1 MHLEH
6 VVRVVNVDAVV
17 STVLPVSFVS
27 IVALVRHFCYHSCR
41 SFAMK
46 CVLLAAGY
54 ATRMYPLTL
63 NFPKPL
69 LEIKGKTILD
79 WMVDDL
85 ASGGKISQYIVISN
99 HKYLP
104 HFDKW
109 AASKRLQGLDVVV
122 LDDGSTDNDNRLG
135 AVKDIEFAIEKL
147 SLDDDLLVLAG
158 DNVMDFSFNS
168 FVAYYEQKQT
178 TCIMRYRVPG
188 LKGPCKFGV
197 ATVDEN
203 GSLNSIPLGRWIP
216 WTVSAPR
223 TERSNTSFPLATDR
237 NSWRRCI
244 SLIRIAPRSVCRAR
258 WAVR

>member
-1 MHLEH
+1 M
-6 VVRVVNVDAVV
+6 
-17 STVLPVSFVS
+17 
-27 IVALVRHFCYHSCR
+27 I
-41 SFAMK
+41 

-85 ASGGKISQYIVISN
+85 ATGGKVERYVVISN

-104 HFDKW
+104 HFERW
-109 AASKRLQGLDVVV
+109 VAQKRSEGFVMDL

-135 AVKDIEFAIEKL
+135 AVKDIEFAISSLNL
-147 SLDDDLLVLAG
+147 SDDLLVLAG

-168 FVAYYEQKQT
+168 FVDYYYEKNT

-197 ATVDEN
+197 ATIDSN
-203 GSLNSIPLGRWIP
+203 GKVLNMVEKPQIPE
-216 WTVSAPR
+216 S
-223 TERSNTSFPLATDR
+223 E
-237 NSWRRCI
+237 
-244 SLIRIAPRSVCRAR
+244 
-258 WAVR
+258 WAVPPFYIYKKTDLPLFAKGIASGCKTDAPGSFIEWLCKQTTVHAFEMPGQRFDVGSIEGYEKIKAEYQGIVK

>member
-1 MHLEH
+1 M
-6 VVRVVNVDAVV
+6 
-17 STVLPVSFVS
+17 
-27 IVALVRHFCYHSCR
+27 I
-41 SFAMK
+41 

-85 ASGGKISQYIVISN
+85 ASGGKISRYVVISN

-104 HFDKW
+104 HFEKW
-109 AASKRLQGLDVVV
+109 VVLKRSQGFVMDL

-135 AVKDIEFAIEKL
+135 AVKDIEFAISSLGL
-147 SLDDDLLVLAG
+147 SDDLLVLAG

-168 FVAYYEQKQT
+168 FVDYYYDKQT

-197 ATVDEN
+197 ATVDDS
-203 GSLNSIPLGRWIP
+203 GRVLNMVEKPQVPES
-216 WTVSAPR
+216 
-223 TERSNTSFPLATDR
+223 E
-237 NSWRRCI
+237 
-244 SLIRIAPRSVCRAR
+244 
-258 WAVR
+258 WAVPPFYIYKKSDLGLFEFGIRSGCKTDAPGSFIEWLCRQTEVHAYEMPGQRFDVGSVEGYQKMKEEYKGIVR

>member
-1 MHLEH
+1 M
-6 VVRVVNVDAVV
+6 
-17 STVLPVSFVS
+17 
-27 IVALVRHFCYHSCR
+27 I
-41 SFAMK
+41 

-85 ASGGKISQYIVISN
+85 AGGGKISRYVVISN

-104 HFDKW
+104 HFEKW
-109 AASKRLQGLDVVV
+109 VALKRSQGFVMDL

-135 AVKDIEFAIEKL
+135 AVKDIEFAIETL
-147 SLDDDLLVLAG
+147 GLIDNLLVLAG

-168 FVAYYEQKQT
+168 FVDYYYEKNT

-197 ATVDEN
+197 ATVDDN
-203 GSLNSIPLGRWIP
+203 GKVLNMVEKPQIPE
-216 WTVSAPR
+216 S
-223 TERSNTSFPLATDR
+223 E
-237 NSWRRCI
+237 
-244 SLIRIAPRSVCRAR
+244 
-258 WAVR
+258 WAVPPFYVYKKSDLGLFKKGIASGCKTDAPGSFIEWLCKQTTVHAYEMPGQRFDVGSIEGYEKIKVEYQGIIV

>member
-1 MHLEH
+1 M
-6 VVRVVNVDAVV
+6 
-17 STVLPVSFVS
+17 
-27 IVALVRHFCYHSCR
+27 I
-41 SFAMK
+41 

-63 NFPKPL
+63 IFPKPL

-85 ASGGKISQYIVISN
+85 ATGGKISRYVVISN

-104 HFDKW
+104 HFEKW
-109 AASKRLQGLDVVV
+109 VALKRSQGFAMDL

-135 AVKDIEFAIEKL
+135 AVKDIEFAISSLGL
-147 SLDDDLLVLAG
+147 SDDLLVLAG

-168 FVAYYEQKQT
+168 FVDYYYEKQT

-203 GSLNSIPLGRWIP
+203 GKVLNMVEKPQIPE
-216 WTVSAPR
+216 S
-223 TERSNTSFPLATDR
+223 E
-237 NSWRRCI
+237 
-244 SLIRIAPRSVCRAR
+244 
-258 WAVR
+258 WAVPPFYIYKESDLGLFGLGIKSGCKTDAPGSFIEWLCKQTTVHAYEMPGQRFDVGSIEGYEKIKAEYRGIMK